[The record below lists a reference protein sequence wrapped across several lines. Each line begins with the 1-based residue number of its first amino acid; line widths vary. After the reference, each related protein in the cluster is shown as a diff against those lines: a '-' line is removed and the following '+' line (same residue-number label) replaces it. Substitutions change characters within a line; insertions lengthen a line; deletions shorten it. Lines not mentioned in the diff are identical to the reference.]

1 MTHELADYLVPVNAD
16 VAAVEVVLV
25 DEEDDE
31 ISPVG
36 VKGVGEIDIR
46 TGGKLGL
53 VFQHHRGLRFC
64 RKACKENFLAKTAR
78 DHACMPTH
86 AHMRHLANGLQEALT
101 HHTRFGW
108 GVVTTPQPPDAAR
121 RPASSA
127 GRCRP
132 SAAPRVRSVNGPQ
145 DSGQPQ

>member
-101 HHTRFGW
+101 ITHASAG
-108 GVVTTPQPPDAAR
+108 ASSR
-121 RPASSA
+121 RPSLLMQL
-127 GRCRP
+127 
-132 SAAPRVRSVNGPQ
+132 AAPHQAPGDVGRLQRRAFGR
-145 DSGQPQ
+145 